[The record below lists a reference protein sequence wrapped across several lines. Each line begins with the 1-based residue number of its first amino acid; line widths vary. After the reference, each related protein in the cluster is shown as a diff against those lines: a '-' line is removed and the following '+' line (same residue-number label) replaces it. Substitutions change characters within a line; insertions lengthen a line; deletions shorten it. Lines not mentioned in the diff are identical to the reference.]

1 VPTTSDMVWL
11 AHRLPECFV
20 PPRNVR
26 RRLVPARSF
35 GPWSGEDTNT
45 LLLQASAP
53 VIGGS
58 TKHAGLLS
66 PLVPPTVFA
75 DAERVEPACGLRLV
89 CCPWCTT
96 ALGVEGGVRKSGY
109 RTLEENQKVGFDVTQ
124 DPTGSQAERVIRSKE
139 TRERI
144 RLLETCRL
152 ATDSVVG
159 CPRPTWGV
167 GRRATKRT

>member
-1 VPTTSDMVWL
+1 
-11 AHRLPECFV
+11 
-20 PPRNVR
+20 
-26 RRLVPARSF
+26 
-35 GPWSGEDTNT
+35 
-45 LLLQASAP
+45 
-53 VIGGS
+53 
-58 TKHAGLLS
+58 
-66 PLVPPTVFA
+66 VFA